1 MRLLTSL
8 QSKTLPSATAF
19 RATVEKFVTAIF
31 SATDSLATVTCQPS
45 VIGQLREAQCCLMQ
59 ETRFNILNQR
69 GIEVLHH
76 EEGPLTGVLE
86 MISEHQQFGTQS
98 ESPTTKR
105 SEY

>member
-1 MRLLTSL
+1 MRLLTFL

-19 RATVEKFVTAIF
+19 RATVKKFAATNL
-31 SATDSLATVTCQPS
+31 SATNSFATVMCQPS

-59 ETRFNILNQR
+59 EIWFNILNQR
-69 GIEVLHH
+69 GIGLFHH

-86 MISEHQQFGTQS
+86 MISEHQQFGAQT

-105 SEY
+105 SE